1 MIKFK
6 EIIICF
12 LFSIYFVI
20 GLDLSLDNGISHDQ
34 FHEQQ
39 KGKTNFLAIKSV
51 FFNNTDYKILS
62 EYLDRYHG
70 VGFHYISQ
78 PIQMFIY
85 EQVAKLKE
93 VSLEGSYYISR
104 HAAVFLFFS
113 ISSYFFY
120 LLSLKISN
128 NKNFALISMSLFCLY
143 PYFFGHAQIN
153 GKDIP
158 FMSTWVVC
166 TFFLFNI
173 IDKFYNNSK
182 IEFKTIFYLALSTA
196 FLISIRISGIL
207 IFLEYLIAL
216 IIFLNVKKIK
226 ILILIDKNKY
236 FFIFF
241 FILVTIFTYALN
253 PIFWHNPFEFVNSL
267 KWMGKYY
274 HDICTLTLGSCM
286 RALNLPSS
294 YIFIWFFF
302 KLPILILL
310 GLATYPLIEKKIFNN
325 GINTIFYG
333 TFSLTTLSIL
343 FIFIIKNVA
352 LYDEIRHVMF
362 LIPFIFLIALYNIY
376 IFNQKFFYYSS
387 IILVIFFILE
397 NISLKNYQYTW
408 LNSFAKFT
416 IIQKTFEVDYMGISN
431 KNLQKE
437 IIKYTNLNSIDKD
450 ICIYGDMYVRE
461 FLVKKN
467 FTCLRSYSE
476 LDSNNVRPLI
486 AYQNVRNI
494 KRSNPKDC
502 DLIHEEKYQY
512 SFSNQD
518 VKVANLWF
526 CD

>member
-1 MIKFK
+1 
-6 EIIICF
+6 
-12 LFSIYFVI
+12 
-20 GLDLSLDNGISHDQ
+20 
-34 FHEQQ
+34 
-39 KGKTNFLAIKSV
+39 
-51 FFNNTDYKILS
+51 
-62 EYLDRYHG
+62 
-70 VGFHYISQ
+70 
-78 PIQMFIY
+78 
-85 EQVAKLKE
+85 
-93 VSLEGSYYISR
+93 
-104 HAAVFLFFS
+104 
-113 ISSYFFY
+113 
-120 LLSLKISN
+120 
-128 NKNFALISMSLFCLY
+128 
-143 PYFFGHAQIN
+143 
-153 GKDIP
+153 
-158 FMSTWVVC
+158 
-166 TFFLFNI
+166 
-173 IDKFYNNSK
+173 
-182 IEFKTIFYLALSTA
+182 
-196 FLISIRISGIL
+196 
-207 IFLEYLIAL
+207 
-216 IIFLNVKKIK
+216 
-226 ILILIDKNKY
+226 
-236 FFIFF
+236 
-241 FILVTIFTYALN
+241 
-253 PIFWHNPFEFVNSL
+253 
-267 KWMGKYY
+267 MGKYY